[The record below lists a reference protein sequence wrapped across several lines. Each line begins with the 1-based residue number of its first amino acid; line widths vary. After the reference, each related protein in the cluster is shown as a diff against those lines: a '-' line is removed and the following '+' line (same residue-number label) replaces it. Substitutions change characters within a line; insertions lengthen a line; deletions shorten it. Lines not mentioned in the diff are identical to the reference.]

1 MKWSQQLTWSFC
13 SPCEAFTLRD
23 EERNKRAG
31 RFVVSTKIPTGS
43 DKDFRFKCFS
53 FNGPLEQLRN
63 GGLFMENDVFD
74 TELGREVE

>member
-1 MKWSQQLTWSFC
+1 MKWSQQQTWSFC
-13 SPCEAFTLRD
+13 SPSQASTLRD

-43 DKDFRFKCFS
+43 DDDFRFNCFS
-53 FNGPLEQLRN
+53 FNGPLEQLRS

-74 TELGREVE
+74 TKLDQEVQ